1 MNNFDHVENR
11 LNTNSIKWDKI
22 STVFHLEDATDVL
35 PMWVADMD
43 FAAPPVL
50 INALKKRLAHPVFG
64 YSFVS
69 NPCTNAF
76 SNWIEKR
83 QGLHVEPKWI
93 LYHEG
98 VVPAIA
104 SIIETFTKENDA
116 VLVTPP
122 IYPPFFMVPKRLNR
136 IVKECPLIEKEGNY
150 SFDFEKF
157 EEVTKEE
164 DVKLFIFCH
173 PHNPGGIEWS
183 ERTLKK
189 IIQICVKNDVLILS
203 DEIHADLMLDGHKHT
218 PLAKIAGDLQNHI
231 ITCCAPTKTFNIA
244 GIQAAMMIV
253 PDQQKR
259 LQLKKN
265 AAKHARMGLS
275 IFAATAVEAVYSEDG
290 EIWLEHLLEYI
301 SSNMELVIQ
310 SLTTAIPGIKIQ
322 KPQATYLLWID
333 YRDTGFTE
341 EEAMKRLLTIGKLA
355 LEPGSKYGEQGK
367 GFLRMNVGCSR
378 STVEDG
384 INRFIKAFKAE

>member
-22 STVFHLEDATDVL
+22 STVFHLEDATNVL

-50 INALKKRLAHPVFG
+50 INALKKRLDHPVFG
-64 YSFVS
+64 YSFES
-69 NPCTNAF
+69 KSCTNAF
-76 SNWIEKR
+76 TNWMEKR
-83 QGLHVEPKWI
+83 HNLHVEPKWV

-104 SIIETFTKENDA
+104 SIIETFTMESDA
-116 VLVTPP
+116 ILVTPP
-122 IYPPFFMVPKRLNR
+122 IYPPFFTVPKRLNR
-136 IVKECPLIEKEGNY
+136 IVKECPLLEKEGEY

-157 EEVTKEE
+157 EKITQEA
-164 DVKLFIFCH
+164 DVKLFILCH

-183 ERTLKK
+183 EHTLKK

-203 DEIHADLMLDGHKHT
+203 DEIHADLMLDGQKHT
-218 PLAKIAGDLQNHI
+218 PLAKVAGELQNHI

-244 GIQAAMMIV
+244 GIQAAMIIV

-275 IFAATAVEAVYSEDG
+275 IFAATAVEAVYSDEG
-290 EIWLEHLLEYI
+290 EQWLDQLLEYI
-301 SSNMELVIQ
+301 SSNMDLVIQ
-310 SLTTAIPGIKIQ
+310 SLTAAIPGIKIQ

-333 YRDTGFTE
+333 YRNTGLTE
-341 EEAMKRLLTIGKLA
+341 EEAMNRLLTIGKLA
-355 LEPGSKYGEQGK
+355 LEPGTKYGEQGK
-367 GFLRMNVGCSR
+367 GFLRMNVGCAR
-378 STVEDG
+378 SVVEDG
-384 INRFIKAFKAE
+384 ISRFIKAFKA